1 MSICEAQFGASKQI
15 PDPMNSRLGG
25 LVVLSLLLLA
35 GCASPADRIA
45 TNQAMF
51 DSWPVD
57 VREKIRAGQVAVGF
71 APEMVLVALGQ
82 PDRKVLR
89 TSAQGT
95 AEVWTYLDHRPHFS
109 IGVGMGSVGRSS
121 AVGGSVAMTDQA
133 WHESHVITVIFEA
146 GKVAAIEA
154 SK

>member
-1 MSICEAQFGASKQI
+1 MI
-15 PDPMNSRLGG
+15 SRFGG
-25 LVVLSLLLLA
+25 LVVLLLLLLA

-45 TNQAMF
+45 SNQAMF
-51 DSWPVD
+51 DSWSPSD
-57 VREKIRAGQVAVGF
+57 REKIRAGQVAVGF

-89 TSAQGT
+89 TTAQGT
-95 AEVWTYLDHRPHFS
+95 AEVWTYFDHRPHFS

-121 AVGGSVAMTDQA
+121 AVGGSVAMTDEA
-133 WHESHVITVIFEA
+133 WHESHVITVIFEG